1 MMGKIENYPRPA
13 QDVVGKILD
22 HEAVLVLTSKAQIKV
37 VNEVGARIW
46 RLADGSRS
54 VAQIAEQICLE
65 YDVHPEE
72 ALHDTLE
79 FIDDLVERD
88 ILVLAET
95 PSPRQKVTI
104 IK

>member
-1 MMGKIENYPRPA
+1 MGKIEYYPQPA

-37 VNEVGARIW
+37 INEVGARIW

-54 VAQIAEQICLE
+54 VAQIAEQICWE
-65 YDVHPEE
+65 YNIQLEE
-72 ALHDTLE
+72 ALHDTVE
-79 FIDDLVERD
+79 FIDDLVERG